1 MIKWILVLSL
11 SLLTLPACSRLDL
24 AFNWADTYIVSKVD
38 DYFDLTSAQSK
49 ELKKSLQK
57 DFKKVSSKVL
67 PKIIDDAKKLEQRL
81 QNNVIDESS
90 IENLFTLG
98 QDVFEDFYSQ
108 FSSTAVG
115 FIATTDKAQL
125 EHFKK
130 AFYEKQKEEKE
141 KLADLKEYHEDQKDK
156 YHKYFKMFL
165 GSLSAE
171 QKALID
177 DHLRHSPYPK
187 ALKLKNKEAVFNAFF
202 KAVQQSPAKAQEF
215 VTQFTQKPQSY
226 NLPDYQVALKN
237 YNDSL
242 KKLIVAMA
250 LTLNSEQKKEL
261 RNNLLEKVSQLQKIR
276 SVAEMS

>member
-1 MIKWILVLSL
+1 MIKFILVLVL
-11 SLLTLPACSRLDL
+11 GFLVLPACSRLDL

-49 ELKKSLQK
+49 ELKKSLQN

-67 PKIIDDAKKLEQRL
+67 PKIIDDAKKLEQQLQVNVVDEKSVERL
-81 QNNVIDESS
+81 FN
-90 IENLFTLG
+90 LG
-98 QDVFEDFYSQ
+98 QNVFEDFYSQ
-108 FSSTAVG
+108 FSATAVG
-115 FIATTDKAQL
+115 FIASTDKGQL

-130 AFYEKQKEEKE
+130 AFYEKQDEEKE
-141 KLADLKEYHEDQKDK
+141 KFADLKEYQHEQKEK

-165 GSLSAE
+165 GSLTAE

-187 ALKLKNKEAVFNAFF
+187 ALKLKNKEAVFNAFI
-202 KAVQQSPAKAQEF
+202 AAIQQSPAKAQEF

-226 NLPDYQVALKN
+226 NLPEYQMALKN
-237 YNDSL
+237 YNEGL
-242 KKLIVAMA
+242 KKLILAMVS
-250 LTLNSEQKKEL
+250 TLNSEQKKEL
-261 RNNLLEKVSQLQKIR
+261 RDNLLEKVSQLQKIR